1 MTGQFGDL
9 EQADY
14 PMDRRSVRGRRIRL
28 VVGWMLISFW
38 EAVPMY
44 LAFMKHSNNPTRE
57 VAVALALAVCW
68 IPVIGTAAA
77 VMCAVWAW
85 DIPWWMAV
93 AMYLTPKVIF
103 VLIARGV
110 ERRDIA
116 AKK

>member
-1 MTGQFGDL
+1 MTGPFGDL

-28 VVGWMLISFW
+28 VVCWMLISFW

-103 VLIARGV
+103 VLIARGI
-110 ERRDIA
+110 ERRAIA

>member
-1 MTGQFGDL
+1 
-9 EQADY
+9 
-14 PMDRRSVRGRRIRL
+14 
-28 VVGWMLISFW
+28 
-38 EAVPMY
+38 
-44 LAFMKHSNNPTRE
+44 
-57 VAVALALAVCW
+57 
-68 IPVIGTAAA
+68 
-77 VMCAVWAW
+77 MCAVWAW